1 MSLRS
6 SGRFPAL
13 LAVLVAAPVAHPTLL
28 TSQQPE
34 LWNDD
39 RVLGLV
45 ARGRD
50 LRSSTRVDSAFYSY
64 RAEARGYVYFFI
76 DRPDS
81 DERTLVKA
89 DQIALEVYWRAPNWT
104 RQRIVGLRDER
115 VLPTN
120 IRYHLDHLTVVQ
132 DDFGQTIRLGDGDEV
147 SAVPHPMAP
156 GAPGVY
162 DFRLAD
168 SLSLRYGG
176 GASEV
181 RVYEVKVRPKDPEQ
195 PGFVGSVYLDRS
207 TAAIVRMAFTFTPA
221 SYVDPHLDYIHI
233 ALDNSLWEEEYW
245 LPYRQELQLRR
256 ELPVLDFMAGSIIQ
270 GRFEI
275 GEYEFN
281 PDLPEILFRGRGVT
295 ALPEAQRLTFPFERG
310 LYDDLSEEGLAP
322 SPSLQDIQAEARS
335 ILTNRALSGLAPLR
349 LHLGSFSDGI
359 RHNRAEGLFVGGG
372 VQARPLP
379 GAIAR
384 LSGGYAFG
392 AALPMASISVTG
404 ERSGLVPLLELSWDR
419 LRDVGPLPAAAP
431 VVSTLGSLFF
441 REDYLDPYRARGL
454 RLTLRGPDPGTGP
467 SATFRFERHRSAE
480 RVLSD
485 ALRPVRPVEEGIL
498 GAVGMTAP
506 FGLPANG
513 AAEASGS
520 VGRLGPQSFASGRV
534 QALWASPSH
543 GSAWRTSLAVS
554 AGAATT
560 GAPVQELFHLGGR
573 GTLPGHGFRS
583 FSGNTFFLTSL
594 EGTHALLH
602 PWVGIRAFA
611 ALGASGLSS
620 RVSLPSGWNPRGS
633 RGLRAS
639 VGAGLSMGWDV
650 LRLDLARG
658 FPDGTWEVVF
668 SVDRQFH
675 AWL

>member
-1 MSLRS
+1 
-6 SGRFPAL
+6 
-13 LAVLVAAPVAHPTLL
+13 
-28 TSQQPE
+28 
-34 LWNDD
+34 
-39 RVLGLV
+39 
-45 ARGRD
+45 
-50 LRSSTRVDSAFYSY
+50 VDSAFYSY

-195 PGFVGSVYLDRS
+195 PGFVGSV
-207 TAAIVRMAFTFTPA
+207 
-221 SYVDPHLDYIHI
+221 
-233 ALDNSLWEEEYW
+233 W
-245 LPYRQELQLRR
+245 
-256 ELPVLDFMAGSIIQ
+256 SIIQ

-498 GAVGMTAP
+498 GAVGLTAP

-620 RVSLPSGWNPRGS
+620 RVSLPSGWDPRGS

>member
-1 MSLRS
+1 
-6 SGRFPAL
+6 
-13 LAVLVAAPVAHPTLL
+13 
-28 TSQQPE
+28 
-34 LWNDD
+34 
-39 RVLGLV
+39 
-45 ARGRD
+45 
-50 LRSSTRVDSAFYSY
+50 
-64 RAEARGYVYFFI
+64 
-76 DRPDS
+76 
-81 DERTLVKA
+81 
-89 DQIALEVYWRAPNWT
+89 
-104 RQRIVGLRDER
+104 
-115 VLPTN
+115 
-120 IRYHLDHLTVVQ
+120 
-132 DDFGQTIRLGDGDEV
+132 
-147 SAVPHPMAP
+147 
-156 GAPGVY
+156 
-162 DFRLAD
+162 
-168 SLSLRYGG
+168 
-176 GASEV
+176 
-181 RVYEVKVRPKDPEQ
+181 
-195 PGFVGSVYLDRS
+195 
-207 TAAIVRMAFTFTPA
+207 
-221 SYVDPHLDYIHI
+221 
-233 ALDNSLWEEEYW
+233 
-245 LPYRQELQLRR
+245 
-256 ELPVLDFMAGSIIQ
+256 
-270 GRFEI
+270 
-275 GEYEFN
+275 
-281 PDLPEILFRGRGVT
+281 
-295 ALPEAQRLTFPFERG
+295 LTFPFERG

-602 PWVGIRAFA
+602 PWV
-611 ALGASGLSS
+611 
-620 RVSLPSGWNPRGS
+620 
-633 RGLRAS
+633 
-639 VGAGLSMGWDV
+639 
-650 LRLDLARG
+650 
-658 FPDGTWEVVF
+658 
-668 SVDRQFH
+668 
-675 AWL
+675 